1 MSCNTLKTTFLSYKL
16 HNHYFFLKHLLKEE
30 FPNIVEGYNKLK
42 NISVNSNGWTNDD
55 WDKVQKEGVVEKLKD
70 KKKQNC

>member
-1 MSCNTLKTTFLSYKL
+1 MSEKL
-16 HNHYFFLKHLLKEE
+16 QKKNLLKEE
-30 FPNIVEGYNKLK
+30 FPNIVEGYNKLI
-42 NISVNSNGWTNDD
+42 NISVNSNGWTNDN

>member
-1 MSCNTLKTTFLSYKL
+1 M
-16 HNHYFFLKHLLKEE
+16 HNQFCRRNFRKKNLLKEE

-42 NISVNSNGWTNDD
+42 NISVNSNGWTNDN

>member
-1 MSCNTLKTTFLSYKL
+1 LSEKL
-16 HNHYFFLKHLLKEE
+16 QKKNLLKEE
-30 FPNIVEGYNKLK
+30 FPNIVEGYNKLI
-42 NISVNSNGWTNDD
+42 NISVNSNGWTNDN

>member
-1 MSCNTLKTTFLSYKL
+1 LSEKL
-16 HNHYFFLKHLLKEE
+16 QKKNLLKEE

-42 NISVNSNGWTNDD
+42 NISVNSNGWTNDN
-55 WDKVQKEGVVEKLKD
+55 WDKVQKAGVVEKLKD